1 MSAEQ
6 ENSKR
11 IAKNTGYLYLRMILV
26 VIINLITSRLVLRA
40 LGYED
45 YGTYSIVG
53 SLVILFSFISIAF
66 KTASVRYISY
76 EIGRGAE
83 GDVSKVFSMVV
94 NCHAILAAV
103 TWLLLEI
110 VGLWFINYH
119 LQVSPERLVAANW
132 VFQFSL
138 LTVCTHILQ
147 MPFDANIVAHERMN
161 FYALISIV
169 EAVLKLSIAVFLL
182 YCLWD
187 KLIVYGAL
195 LWIAAL
201 LTMAGYVLYS
211 RQQITDCHYQRV
223 WDKRLIRQFAGYSG
237 WTLYVNAADMA
248 NMEGRAVLFNLFL
261 NVVANAALGL
271 ANQVYYAITMFM
283 SSFSTAFNPQIVK
296 SYAEGNHSYF
306 ERLIYSSSKLSFYLL
321 LLPGLPLLLNI
332 EYVLHL
338 WLGDY
343 PPMTDK
349 FIWAM
354 FLYAVFDSFQ
364 APLWHAV
371 MATGQIRTHQIMMGS
386 IKLLVLPVAWW
397 LLRMG
402 DNGIGAILAWGV
414 SNILCAIVRT
424 VYCKQRLGLRILT
437 YLRRVLLPILCVSMV
452 VLPLPI
458 LMRHMMESGL
468 VLLLCSTIASSL
480 MLAIAVFT
488 IGLDSEEKSL
498 VRSIIKTK

>member
-1 MSAEQ
+1 MLSEQ

-211 RQQITDCHYQRV
+211 RQKITDCHYQRV

-343 PPMTDK
+343 PPITDK

-386 IKLLVLPVAWW
+386 IKLLVLPAAWW
-397 LLRMG
+397 LLKNG
-402 DNGIGAILAWGV
+402 DNGVGAILIWGIA
-414 SNILCAIVRT
+414 NIMCAIVRT
-424 VYCKQRLGLRILT
+424 IYCKHLFGLNIAS
-437 YLRRVLLPILCVSMV
+437 YLKQV
-452 VLPLPI
+452 VLPIVAVSLIAIPVPVALTCYMNI
-458 LMRHMMESGL
+458 GWPA
-468 VLLLCSTIASSL
+468 LLTTTAISTL
-480 MLAIAVFT
+480 MLAAAVYGV
-488 IGLDSEEKSL
+488 GLNHEEKVL
-498 VRSIIKTK
+498 VRGFIR